1 MRHPIKLFIGILSA
15 VLLSG
20 IASVAVSGQQWF
32 LMARHGE
39 CMEIDRLKRK
49 VPDLADINDPYSF
62 VKLMQ
67 QKGYTVSSTEMVET
81 KGKAIEVKVPEKELF
96 LVFVT
101 PELCQN
107 SGAK

>member
-1 MRHPIKLFIGILSA
+1 
-15 VLLSG
+15 
-20 IASVAVSGQQWF
+20 
-32 LMARHGE
+32 
-39 CMEIDRLKRK
+39 MEIDRLKRK

-67 QKGYTVSSTEMVET
+67 QKGYTVSSTERVET